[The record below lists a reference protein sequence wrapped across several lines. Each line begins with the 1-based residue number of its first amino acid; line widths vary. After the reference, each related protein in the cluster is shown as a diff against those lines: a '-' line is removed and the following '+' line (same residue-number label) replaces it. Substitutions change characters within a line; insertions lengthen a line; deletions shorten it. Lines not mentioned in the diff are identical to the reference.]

1 MWRTPISIVA
11 FAHAHTLSV
20 AHGEQEQVKV
30 VLLSYLDR
38 NKLVKV
44 PEDKSESDVEYL
56 KREFRKEFACENQ
69 VSIFVV
75 LQRFDQ
81 EWGEYIDLDKDDIVE
96 NKMKLKVVIHPLLT
110 TPATSTTASVTE
122 CEAYTYILYII

>member
-1 MWRTPISIVA
+1 MA
-11 FAHAHTLSV
+11 FAHALSV
-20 AHGEQEQVKV
+20 AHGEKLVKMKV

-56 KREFRKEFACENQ
+56 KIEFRKEFACENH
-69 VSIFVV
+69 VSIFIV

-110 TPATSTTASVTE
+110 TPATSTTPSVTE
-122 CEAYTYILYII
+122 CEEVYIYIIYNILY

>member
-1 MWRTPISIVA
+1 M
-11 FAHAHTLSV
+11 
-20 AHGEQEQVKV
+20 KV

-69 VSIFVV
+69 VSIFIV

-96 NKMKLKVVIHPLLT
+96 NKMKLKVVIHPLLN
-110 TPATSTTASVTE
+110 TPATSTTPSVTK
-122 CEAYTYILYII
+122 CEEVYIYYILY